1 MNRTAKALIIAVKVI
16 LAVFFAYP
24 FLYVIST
31 SLKSMQDYFTDP
43 FSLFSAFSLENYVS
57 TIEGGFLYF
66 FWNSILVLLISI
78 FLIVVTSAL
87 ASYGLERLGFRFSKV
102 LSVILVSGM
111 MLPMHASLIPIFVLE
126 NNCGLYDTLLG
137 ASLPQVAFAI
147 PISVFIISQ
156 FISSIPV
163 SLFEAAKI
171 DGATH
176 QQIFWRIAVPL
187 LQPAIITIII
197 YNGVR
202 IWNNFSFP
210 LIFLQSRSNYTIP
223 LGLQDFYGEF
233 SVNVPGILSAIFIA
247 TLPIMIIYFLL
258 QDSIE
263 AGLTGGAVKE

>member
-1 MNRTAKALIIAVKVI
+1 MIRKALIKMIQCI

-31 SLKSMQDYFTDP
+31 SLKSQIDYFSNP
-43 FSLFSAFSLENYVS
+43 YSLFSAFTLENYIS
-57 TIEGGFLYF
+57 TIQNGFLHF
-66 FWNSILVLLISI
+66 FLNSIIVLAISI
-78 FLIVVTSAL
+78 VLIVFTSAL
-87 ASYGLERLGFRFSKV
+87 ASYGLERINFRFNKV
-102 LSVILVSGM
+102 LSILMVSGM

-126 NNCGLYDTLLG
+126 NRAGLYDTLLG

-147 PISVFIISQ
+147 PISIFIMNQ
-156 FISSIPV
+156 FMQSIPS

-176 QQIFWRIAVPL
+176 PQAFWKIAFPL
-187 LQPAIITIII
+187 IQPALITIII

-210 LIFLQSRSNYTIP
+210 FIFLQSRDNYTIP
-223 LGLQDFYGEF
+223 LGLQDFYGEY

-247 TLPIMIIYFLL
+247 TIPILIIYFLL